1 MGKPLAADGVAAD
14 DRVVELDLSAL
25 VPLTAYPHSPG
36 NVKPLREYEGMK
48 VDQVCIGSCTNSSYV
63 DMLTVARIL
72 KGKHAH
78 PDVSLVIAPGTRQ
91 VMQMLAREG
100 ALVDLLESGAR
111 LMESACGF
119 CVGVGQ
125 SPQTDAV
132 SLRTNNRNF
141 EGRSGTRSAQ
151 VYLVSPEAAAAAA
164 ITGVVTDP
172 RDLEMDYPDIQMPEQ
187 FLIDD
192 RMLIAGPADPTVE
205 VRRGPNIGDPPY
217 NDPLPADIA
226 GEVTLVVGDKIT
238 TDHIS
243 PAGDKLKYRS
253 NIEFYS
259 TFVFEPVDP
268 TFSERAAENRDRG
281 VHNIVVAGESYGQG
295 SSREHAAL
303 CPMYLG
309 VKAVIA
315 KSFER
320 IHIANLIN
328 FGIVPFSFVH
338 DEDYESIDAGDV
350 VRIDGIRGL
359 LERGEAAVLVN
370 ESSGREIPLAYD
382 LTARQRKILLAGGR
396 LNEVK
401 GEAG

>member
-1 MGKPLAADGVAAD
+1 
-14 DRVVELDLSAL
+14 
-25 VPLTAYPHSPG
+25 
-36 NVKPLREYEGMK
+36 
-48 VDQVCIGSCTNSSYV
+48 
-63 DMLTVARIL
+63 
-72 KGKHAH
+72 
-78 PDVSLVIAPGTRQ
+78 
-91 VMQMLAREG
+91 MLAREG

-151 VYLVSPEAAAAAA
+151 VYLVSPESAAAAA

-192 RMLIAGPADPTVE
+192 TMLIAGPPDPGVE
-205 VRRGPNIGDPPY
+205 VRRGPNIGDPPH
-217 NDPLPADIA
+217 NAPLPSDIE
-226 GEVTLVVGDKIT
+226 GNVTLVVGDKIT

-268 TFSERAAENRDRG
+268 TFAQRAAANRDQG
-281 VHNIVVAGESYGQG
+281 VHNLIVAGESYGQG

-303 CPMYLG
+303 CPMFLG

-328 FGIVPFSFVH
+328 FGIVPFTFA
-338 DEDYESIDAGDV
+338 DEEDYESIDMGDE
-350 VRIDGIRGL
+350 VRIHDIRGL
-359 LERGEAAVLVN
+359 LERGEPIVLVN
-370 ESSGREIPLAYD
+370 ESAGREIPLAYD
-382 LTARQRKILLAGGR
+382 LTARQVKILLAGGR

-401 GEAG
+401 GEEG

>member
-1 MGKPLAADGVAAD
+1 
-14 DRVVELDLSAL
+14 
-25 VPLTAYPHSPG
+25 
-36 NVKPLREYEGMK
+36 
-48 VDQVCIGSCTNSSYV
+48 
-63 DMLTVARIL
+63 
-72 KGKHAH
+72 
-78 PDVSLVIAPGTRQ
+78 
-91 VMQMLAREG
+91 
-100 ALVDLLESGAR
+100 
-111 LMESACGF
+111 MESACGF

-141 EGRSGTRSAQ
+141 YGRSGTRSAQ

-172 RDLEMDYPDIQMPEQ
+172 RALDMDYPDIQMPER

-192 RMLIAGPADPTVE
+192 SMLVAGPPDPTVE
-205 VRRGPNIGDPPY
+205 VRRGPNIGDPPS
-217 NDPLPADIA
+217 NEPLPAEIN
-226 GEVTLVVGDKIT
+226 GEVALVVGDKIT

-259 TFVFEPVDP
+259 NFVFEPVDP
-268 TFSERAAENRDRG
+268 TFSQRAAENRDQG
-281 VHNIVVAGESYGQG
+281 VHNLVVAGESYGQG

-303 CPMYLG
+303 CPMFLG

-328 FGIVPFSFVH
+328 FGIVPLSFV
-338 DEDYESIDAGDV
+338 DDADYEAIDAGDA
-350 VRIDGIRGL
+350 VRIADIRGV
-359 LERGEAAVLVN
+359 LERGEPAVLVN
-370 ESSGREIPLAYD
+370 ESSGREIPLGYD
-382 LTARQRKILLAGGR
+382 LTPRQVKILLAGGR
-396 LNEVK
+396 LNEVRA
-401 GEAG
+401 EAG